1 MSRTLVT
8 TAQNT
13 WCPGCGNFAI
23 QHALKDVLLE
33 MEQEGTAPE
42 NFVLAT
48 GIGCHGKI
56 ADYLAVNSFYTLHGR
71 AIPVAS
77 GMALSKPGL
86 KAVVCV
92 GDGDAYAEGLAHL
105 IFAAKRNIDI
115 TVIVHDN
122 RVYGLTTGQYT
133 PTSPLHFKGRST
145 PGGTL
150 EPPLNPSALMLAAG
164 AGFIARCYTR
174 KLDQLREVIDAA
186 LRHKGFSYVEVLQI
200 CASFNDQTQFYDQWS
215 YTPADHD
222 PGDYEAARRLI
233 GEWDY
238 NGSSPIALGV
248 LYRSTSP
255 TFDESARLPRQP
267 AAVREEALKTIVAER
282 S

>member
-1 MSRTLVT
+1 MKRTLVT

-23 QHALKDVLLE
+23 QHALKEVLLG
-33 MEQEGTAPE
+33 MEAKGTKSE
-42 NFVLAT
+42 EFVLAT

-56 ADYLAVNSFYTLHGR
+56 ADYLAMNSFYTLHGR
-71 AIPVAS
+71 AVPVAT
-77 GMALSKPGL
+77 GMVLSRPGL

-92 GDGDAYAEGLAHL
+92 GDGDAYAEGLDHL
-105 IFAAKRNIDI
+105 LFAAKRNIDI

-145 PGGTL
+145 PEGTL
-150 EPPLNPSALMLAAG
+150 EPPFNPPALMFAAG
-164 AGFIARCYTR
+164 AGFIARCYSR
-174 KLDQLREVIDAA
+174 KLDQVKDVLDAA
-186 LRHKGFSYVEVLQI
+186 LSHRGFSYVEVLQI
-200 CASFNDQTQFYDQWS
+200 CASFNDQTEFYDLNT
-215 YTPADHD
+215 YLPGDHD
-222 PGDYEAARRLI
+222 PTDCEAARRLI

-238 NGSSPIALGV
+238 NGSSPIPLGI
-248 LYRSTSP
+248 LYRSDAP
-255 TFDESARLPRQP
+255 AFDEAARRPRQP
-267 AAVREEALKTIVAER
+267 AAGRMNALREIVAER